1 MLYSAS
7 SLCVRSRPM
16 RTVACLAA
24 FFLATALGRAEP
36 AITKIVLERTACF
49 GTCPVYTLTVNSSGV
64 VEFVGTNHVKATG
77 PQTGRISPQ
86 SFAQLVKKIDEIDF
100 FNLRARYDGK
110 NPDGSGSTVTDLPTR
125 KTTVTRGDQTKTVE
139 DYFRGPPGLI
149 ELELL
154 IDELAKSSKWIRG

>member
-1 MLYSAS
+1 
-7 SLCVRSRPM
+7 M

-36 AITKIVLERTACF
+36 AITTIVLERTPCF
-49 GTCPVYTLTVNSSGV
+49 GACPVYTLTVHSSGV
-64 VEFVGTNHVKATG
+64 VEFDGKSHVKATG
-77 PQTGRISPQ
+77 VQTGKISAQ
-86 SFAQLVKKIDEIDF
+86 GFAQLVKKIEGIDF
-100 FNLRARYDGK
+100 FNLRDRYDGK

-139 DYFRGPPGLI
+139 DYFRGPPGLV

-154 IDELAKSSKWIRG
+154 IDEVTKSAKWIRG

>member
-1 MLYSAS
+1 
-7 SLCVRSRPM
+7 M

-36 AITKIVLERTACF
+36 PITRIVLERTPCF

-64 VEFVGTNHVKATG
+64 VEFDGKNNVKAKG
-77 PQTGRISPQ
+77 MQTGKISAQ
-86 SFAQLVKKIDEIDF
+86 SFAQLVKKIGEIDF
-100 FNLRARYDGK
+100 FNLRDRYDGK

-154 IDELAKSSKWIRG
+154 IDDLAKSSKWIRG

>member
-1 MLYSAS
+1 
-7 SLCVRSRPM
+7 M

-36 AITKIVLERTACF
+36 AITTIVLERTACF
-49 GTCPVYTLTVNSSGV
+49 GTCPVYTLTVHSSGV
-64 VEFVGTNHVKATG
+64 VEFDGKSHVKAIG
-77 PQTGRISPQ
+77 LQTGKISAQ
-86 SFAQLVKKIDEIDF
+86 SFAQLVKKIEGIDF
-100 FNLRARYDGK
+100 FNLRDRYDGK

-139 DYFRGPPGLI
+139 DYFRGPPGLV

-154 IDELAKSSKWIRG
+154 IDEVTKSVKWIRG